1 MKLISFFRGD
11 KVNYKENY
19 EIIKK
24 RLLNVASERD
34 NYLSNL
40 NNLKFEYENIKNKY
54 EKLETKYKEFKKTN
68 KLLIKEV
75 EQKNNDLS
83 NAINIIENLNKELA
97 KEKKKPKKSVKNYNI
112 KSERSILICNI
123 ILK

>member
-1 MKLISFFRGD
+1 MKLISFFRGG
-11 KVNYKENY
+11 KINYKANY

-24 RLLNVASERD
+24 RLFNVASERD
-34 NYLSNL
+34 NYLSDL
-40 NNLKFEYENIKNKY
+40 NNIKFEYESIKNKY

-75 EQKNNDLS
+75 EQKDNDLS

-112 KSERSILICNI
+112 KSERELF
-123 ILK
+123 

>member
-34 NYLSNL
+34 NYLSDL
-40 NNLKFEYENIKNKY
+40 NNIKFEYENIKNKY

-83 NAINIIENLNKELA
+83 NAINIIKNLNKELV

-112 KSERSILICNI
+112 KSERELF
-123 ILK
+123 